1 MLAVVKG
8 NVSSATGQQSQ
19 LGTAHIPG
27 AEEQQHCLAGFAFE
41 WVSNLDLQ
49 LKVGVLFC
57 VGAPDLWFLALGKEV
72 VGAR

>member
-27 AEEQQHCLAGFAFE
+27 AEEQQHCLAGFAFA
-41 WVSNLDLQ
+41 SNLDLQ
-49 LKVGVLFC
+49 LKVGVLFR

>member
-1 MLAVVKG
+1 MR

-27 AEEQQHCLAGFAFE
+27 AEEKQHSLAGFAFE

-49 LKVGVLFC
+49 LEVGAFFY
-57 VGAPDLWFLALGKEV
+57 VGAPDLWFFVLGKEV
-72 VGAR
+72 VGACWRLWR